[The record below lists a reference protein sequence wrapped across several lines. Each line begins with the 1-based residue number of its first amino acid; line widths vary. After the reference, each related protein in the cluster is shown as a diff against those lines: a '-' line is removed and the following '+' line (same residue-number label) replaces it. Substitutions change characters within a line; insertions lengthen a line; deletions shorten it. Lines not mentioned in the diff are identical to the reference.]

1 MSSSS
6 VRSTIVQQFSVTIVD
21 LNILWT
27 SLATNIYTTIPIPE
41 FSALPGPPPSECD
54 CTPGFGFFLFPC
66 FAYPVEIQDGPFL
79 ISENSTNKQTICQK
93 VRFV

>member
-41 FSALPGPPPSECD
+41 FSALPGPPPSECG
-54 CTPGFGFFLFPC
+54 CTPRFRLFLFSC